1 MSDATVTVAIPTYNR
16 AALLREAL
24 ESVLAQTH
32 SNFRL
37 VIGDNASTDNTADVV
52 ASYCDTRIEYVRSE
66 HNIGMIANFNRLIG
80 ITETEF
86 LMLLP
91 DDDLLYPD
99 YLNSILEVLQRN
111 LRVGFAHTA
120 FDVIDIDSR
129 LQKHAASFLRSNHP
143 VLVEPGRAFLER
155 SMTSGLALQSSI
167 TFRTRAIRE
176 AGGMTTR
183 DEPLA
188 DVPLFMRIAMN
199 WDIAYLDRPLVAVRD
214 HDQTETVRFA
224 SRDKG
229 KPNAGDRPVP
239 WAQMMFDRRIGF
251 LDEAGLPSDET
262 NRYRSLATFRFL
274 VDRAGLGAPWL
285 QTWAD
290 FARIVRFYPRILTY
304 PIAWRFIAAQ
314 CGARAVRRA
323 TYRLAP
329 VVHELSRRARRTER
343 YRRERHNR

>member
-52 ASYCDTRIEYVRSE
+52 ASYRDTRIEYVRSE

-80 ITETEF
+80 LTETEF

-99 YLNSILEVLQRN
+99 YLNSILEILQRN
-111 LRVGFAHTA
+111 SRVGFAHTA
-120 FDVIDIDSR
+120 FDMIDIDSCLR
-129 LQKHAASFLRSNHP
+129 KHAASFVRSNHP
-143 VLVEPGRAFLER
+143 LLVEPGRAFLER

-183 DEPLA
+183 DERDEPLA

-199 WDIAYLDRPLVAVRD
+199 WDIAYLDRPLVAVRV
-214 HDQTETVRFA
+214 HDQTETARLA
-224 SRDKG
+224 SREKG
-229 KPNAGDRPVP
+229 KPNARDRLVP
-239 WAQMMFDRRIGF
+239 WAQIMFDRRIGF

-290 FARIVRFYPRILTY
+290 FARIVRLYPRILTY

-314 CGARAVRRA
+314 CGARALRRA

-329 VVHELSRRARRTER
+329 VVRELSRTRSP
-343 YRRERHNR
+343 